1 MTRGMKLRKL
11 PLTGRMGARPA
22 PEFPDAP
29 CCEVEDQD
37 RKDEIHGSE
46 GYVALT
52 HRRCALV
59 ASGLSHHAD
68 DCKGGQDDRQGY
80 EDKDDGDGHDLATVL
95 KSGSGREAHVVNGLV
110 SLEGATDE
118 DPERGEAQEPEPIAQ
133 VPGAQTELPECQDG
147 FEACQED
154 RPKQEPPAR
163 RDGGLA
169 EVTQSA
175 KSDQARKA
183 APKEALRAA
192 PNAIAGFRLH
202 GFERYLG
209 PHSAAGAEGHT

>member
-1 MTRGMKLRKL
+1 VNLRNL
-11 PLTGRMGARPA
+11 PLTSRTIARLT

-29 CCEVEDQD
+29 FCEVEDQD
-37 RKDEIHGSE
+37 REDEIHGSE

-59 ASGLSHHAD
+59 ASGLSHHAH

-95 KSGSGREAHVVNGLV
+95 KSGSGREARVVNDLV
-110 SLEGATDE
+110 SLEAVATDE
-118 DPERGEAQEPEPIAQ
+118 DKERGEAQEPKPIAQ
-133 VPGAQTELPECQDG
+133 VPGSQTELPERQDG

-154 RPKQEPPAR
+154 RPKQDPPAR

-202 GFERYLG
+202 GFEPYLG
-209 PHSAAGAEGHT
+209 PHSAAGAEGHS